1 MWVYLEKQ
9 GYDLA
14 TVNSSGL
21 LPAGVQQVSGSN
33 PGVCN
38 TLVVAQQPHK
48 HVWNCVLGL
57 EIVRMYMCEWEK
69 LSYIRQIKKN
79 DISKFTLFPVPAS
92 QFWLRF
98 FHLFYLYTVIQLHSI
113 SHLKFPYI
121 TRQTLCNV
129 SERTRTI
136 RRIPVTTNRYKP
148 PPQES
153 GVYVW
158 VLLHP
163 VAFLSHHQ
171 HFSSSLPGTV
181 PPLSYFPAIHIH
193 PLLYAVLYKCCVRCC

>member
-1 MWVYLEKQ
+1 MTFQ
-9 GYDLA
+9 
-14 TVNSSGL
+14 NSHFFLCLHPNFDFDFSIYF
-21 LPAGVQQVSGSN
+21 
-33 PGVCN
+33 
-38 TLVVAQQPHK
+38 T
-48 HVWNCVLGL
+48 
-57 EIVRMYMCEWEK
+57 
-69 LSYIRQIKKN
+69 YI
-79 DISKFTLFPVPAS
+79 
-92 QFWLRF
+92 
-98 FHLFYLYTVIQLHSI
+98 IQLHSI

-158 VLLHP
+158 VLLRP
-163 VAFLSHHQ
+163 VAFLSHYQ

-193 PLLYAVLYKCCVRCC
+193 PLLYAVLYKCCVRLCNAHYAYGILNCKSGRTCPGVVNKYLTYWTFLPTNINIQNSLSLQCDWNVL

>member
-1 MWVYLEKQ
+1 MWLESLQAPNHRYTSSFAWTDKPVTRLPGGCVHTDTHTCAHTEIIFHLEAFLQWIRHVLRMWVYLEKQ

-69 LSYIRQIKKN
+69 LSYIRQILKN

-98 FHLFYLYTVIQLHSI
+98 FHLFYLYNTTSQHQSSEVSLYHKTNTLQCQWENQNH
-113 SHLKFPYI
+113 
-121 TRQTLCNV
+121 QTNPCD
-129 SERTRTI
+129 S
-136 RRIPVTTNRYKP
+136 
-148 PPQES
+148 
-153 GVYVW
+153 
-158 VLLHP
+158 
-163 VAFLSHHQ
+163 
-171 HFSSSLPGTV
+171 
-181 PPLSYFPAIHIH
+181 
-193 PLLYAVLYKCCVRCC
+193 

>member
-69 LSYIRQIKKN
+69 LSYIRQILKN

-98 FHLFYLYTVIQLHSI
+98 FHLFYLYNTTSQHQSSEVSLYHKTNTAMSVREPEPSDESLWQL
-113 SHLKFPYI
+113 
-121 TRQTLCNV
+121 TD
-129 SERTRTI
+129 
-136 RRIPVTTNRYKP
+136 TN
-148 PPQES
+148 
-153 GVYVW
+153 
-158 VLLHP
+158 LLHKK
-163 VAFLSHHQ
+163 AEFMCE
-171 HFSSSLPGTV
+171 F
-181 PPLSYFPAIHIH
+181 
-193 PLLYAVLYKCCVRCC
+193 CCVL

>member
-33 PGVCN
+33 PGVRN

-79 DISKFTLFPVPAS
+79 DISKFTLFSVPAS

-98 FHLFYLYTVIQLHSI
+98 FHLFYLYNTTSQHQSSEVSLYH
-113 SHLKFPYI
+113 K
-121 TRQTLCNV
+121 TNTLQCQWENQNHQ
-129 SERTRTI
+129 
-136 RRIPVTTNRYKP
+136 TTNRYKP

-153 GVYVW
+153 GAYVW
-158 VLLHP
+158 VLLRP

>member
-1 MWVYLEKQ
+1 MQHACCCSAATQTCLE
-9 GYDLA
+9 LC
-14 TVNSSGL
+14 
-21 LPAGVQQVSGSN
+21 AGARDCEDV
-33 PGVCN
+33 
-38 TLVVAQQPHK
+38 
-48 HVWNCVLGL
+48 HVWMRKVVIYKANL
-57 EIVRMYMCEWEK
+57 
-69 LSYIRQIKKN
+69 KKKTFQN
-79 DISKFTLFPVPAS
+79 SH
-92 QFWLRF
+92 F
-98 FHLFYLYTVIQLHSI
+98 FLCLHPNFDFDFSIYFTVIQLHSI

-158 VLLHP
+158 VLLRP